1 MIYLKER
8 SYQFFLLCGILFTLE
23 VFFFT
28 IQGSL
33 WLGIYMA
40 VVLIFG
46 WLLVSWI
53 EFCKMKRYFDEMAA
67 CMECLDQKYLI
78 AEMLKK
84 GGRQEEKLNRQMFC
98 EAGKS
103 MTEQVN
109 FYKFSSEEYKEYIEL
124 WIHEVKLPIAAA
136 KMIVENHRGSVMEDM
151 EEELNRIESYT
162 EQALF
167 YARSRYVEKDYLIRQ
182 LMLSE
187 VVNLVVIHNKK
198 MLIRKKARMDLH
210 DLDVRVFSDSKWL
223 LFILNQIFSNSM
235 KYADKE
241 PFKLELYAQEGSEQ
255 ACLRIR
261 DNGMGISPA
270 ELGRVFEKGF
280 TGSNGRGNYIGCK
293 KNQATGIGL
302 YLCQELCRKL
312 GHGISIESREGIGT
326 EVCITFPKGSMTQ
339 IMEYD

>member
-1 MIYLKER
+1 
-8 SYQFFLLCGILFTLE
+8 
-23 VFFFT
+23 
-28 IQGSL
+28 
-33 WLGIYMA
+33 MA

-46 WLLVSWI
+46 WLFVSWV
-53 EFCKMKRYFDEMAA
+53 EFSKTKRYFDEMTT
-67 CMECLDQKYLI
+67 CMELLDQKYLI

-84 GGRQEEKLNRQMFC
+84 GGRQEEKLNRQLFC

-109 FYKFSSEEYKEYIEL
+109 VYKFSGEEYKEYIEL

-136 KMIVENHRGSVMEDM
+136 KMIVENHRGPVMEDM
-151 EEELNRIESYT
+151 EEELNRIEAYT

-167 YARSRYVEKDYLIRQ
+167 YARSRHVEKDYLIRE
-182 LMLSE
+182 LVLSE

-198 MLIRKKARMDLH
+198 MLIRKKARMKLH

-223 LFILNQIFSNSM
+223 LFIFNQIFSNSM

-241 PFKLELYAQEGSEQ
+241 PLELELYAEEGSEQ
-255 ACLRIR
+255 VCLRIR
-261 DNGMGISPA
+261 DNGMGISSA
-270 ELGRVFEKGF
+270 DLGRVFEKGF
-280 TGSNGRGNYIGCK
+280 TGSNGRENHMGYR

-302 YLCQELCRKL
+302 YLCRELCRKL

-326 EVCITFPKGSMTQ
+326 EVCITFPKGSMTRVV
-339 IMEYD
+339 E